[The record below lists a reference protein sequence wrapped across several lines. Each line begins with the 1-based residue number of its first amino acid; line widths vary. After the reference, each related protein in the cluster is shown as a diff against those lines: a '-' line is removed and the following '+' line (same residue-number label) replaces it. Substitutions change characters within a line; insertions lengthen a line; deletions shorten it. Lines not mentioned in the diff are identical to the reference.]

1 VTIGFQKRNLLL
13 GITNYTI
20 SLSIPDN
27 AINTFFFFFFFF
39 LFQSVYYYK
48 VFSKYDILNER
59 LKQLMNTFDAEGMKY
74 IAHIAA
80 ERYVYKYLFMFLFS
94 TYFIC

>member
-1 VTIGFQKRNLLL
+1 MTISFQKRNLLL
-13 GITNYTI
+13 GITNYTT
-20 SLSIPDN
+20 SLSIPVST
-27 AINTFFFFFFFF
+27 INTIFFLF

-48 VFSKYDILNER
+48 IFSKYDILNER